1 MIMSTIIDNIA
12 ETFWKIIIGLVGG
25 IFKLVN
31 SAYRIFLV
39 LSKATIFNNEDFNII
54 TKNMYEILS
63 IVMLFALAYGIL
75 VKIVDP
81 ENSKSGVDG
90 KKILQK
96 LVMAI
101 VLLALVPSIF
111 SFMFGLQDAVLE
123 SNVLNSIFTGTNS
136 NGAESIENAGISMAV
151 NSFIPFFTPNVDND
165 ANPEDARKEIRNK
178 SVYGITLNNESY
190 GCKEDEC
197 TLEDVDNFA
206 LNTGNFGFYQAF
218 ALNIH
223 EGDIDFQWL
232 IALVV
237 GGFLVYAMIS
247 FCFDMAL
254 RTCKL
259 AFFEIIAPIAI
270 FCNVI
275 PKMEDVFK
283 KWLSNT
289 TKTFIAV
296 FTRII
301 VMNFGVYLI
310 SIICSDRINLGLENT
325 GNWFL
330 NLIAKCFLILGIV
343 MFMRQAP
350 KLLSDLFGF
359 GDGDMKLGI
368 KDKLKEGG
376 FFAMGNAVGSLV
388 TSRGNPLAFIR
399 GAKYGFKNTDMHH
412 VGAEGTRRRAFK
424 NALENSTPGELAL
437 DRLRRMFGFES
448 SQEAADL
455 HIENAKFTIKDAD
468 GNDITLDV
476 KAIEDLQKHKDKLN
490 TNVSQIA
497 DMMRKNQTAKSDN
510 GILLASQDAIKNAA
524 ISDLSKSD
532 SEIVE
537 SLSIDTGYTDA
548 QKAADLD
555 NLDEL
560 YTKPGSDMSYTEY
573 EERRAA
579 IQNRQQMLNIN
590 GNYTSLKEQ
599 LDTSYRNGLLSNE
612 QYQKASVALAK
623 KQKEM
628 VEKYVTAAATGGK
641 YKDANQV
648 EHDVDKSKKV
658 LSSYNKFVADL
669 TSGNV
674 AHKEDGTFLSKEEG
688 EALEAQYAKGW
699 KLVDEVSKQLGNVNF
714 ELEQGLMENERNKR
728 VIEQQIQSIDGQL
741 DQVAKQK
748 QAMKSEDSY
757 RYKSEASKYNDK
769 YHK

>member
-1 MIMSTIIDNIA
+1 MILLISEVVEA
-12 ETFWKIIIGLVGG
+12 FWKIIIGLVGSV
-25 IFKLVN
+25 FKPVN

-39 LSKATIFNNEDFNII
+39 LAKATIFNNEDFNII

-111 SFMFGLQDAVLE
+111 SFMFGLQEAVLK
-123 SNVLNSIFTGTNS
+123 SNVLNSLFTGTSN

-165 ANPEDARKEIRNK
+165 ANPEDARKEVRNK
-178 SVYGITLNNESY
+178 SEYGITLNNVSY
-190 GCKEDEC
+190 GCKVDEC

-206 LNTGNFGFYQAF
+206 LETGNFGFYQAF

-296 FTRII
+296 FTRIL

-310 SIICSDRINLGLENT
+310 SIICSDRIDLGLENT

-368 KDKLKEGG
+368 KDKLKASGA
-376 FFAMGNAVGSLV
+376 FAVGAAIGAGTTGLVRNAVNAGQNFRKAPKGKKFGAAVKGIGSTVAGATSGLTKGLWYGKDAGSGKDMKNAARQAANKTV
-388 TSRGNPLAFIR
+388 ENRMKRDNYTAEHSRGKGWLDNRVQNIVGHVEDTGVKVAGWAGYKNLAQLKAENAAMDEITSARDSFDSSVDAYIAKAIQKGGTEIELGNLN
-399 GAKYGFKNTDMHH
+399 GAVDVDLTGLISAMEELNQARQTGVGVVEKEAAYEKAKKFARSQVENAMLTSSKEWDEFTKNNAELAAKLSGLRVDAVKVKGSIANNASLDALQKAGI
-412 VGAEGTRRRAFK
+412 VGANYSQDQSVKLYGTDGK
-424 NALENSTPGELAL
+424 ELTEIEKMTEN
-437 DRLRRMFGFES
+437 
-448 SQEAADL
+448 
-455 HIENAKFTIKDAD
+455 I
-468 GNDITLDV
+468 
-476 KAIEDLQKHKDKLN
+476 KLN
-490 TNVSQIA
+490 TGANKVEIA
-497 DMMRKNQTAKSDN
+497 TR
-510 GILLASQDAIKNAA
+510 
-524 ISDLSKSD
+524 
-532 SEIVE
+532 
-537 SLSIDTGYTDA
+537 
-548 QKAADLD
+548 
-555 NLDEL
+555 
-560 YTKPGSDMSYTEY
+560 
-573 EERRAA
+573 
-579 IQNRQQMLNIN
+579 
-590 GNYTSLKEQ
+590 EQ
-599 LDTSYRNGLLSNE
+599 
-612 QYQKASVALAK
+612 K
-623 KQKEM
+623 KQ
-628 VEKYVTAAATGGK
+628 
-641 YKDANQV
+641 DDN
-648 EHDVDKSKKV
+648 KK
-658 LSSYNKFVADL
+658 
-669 TSGNV
+669 
-674 AHKEDGTFLSKEEG
+674 
-688 EALEAQYAKGW
+688 
-699 KLVDEVSKQLGNVNF
+699 
-714 ELEQGLMENERNKR
+714 
-728 VIEQQIQSIDGQL
+728 
-741 DQVAKQK
+741 
-748 QAMKSEDSY
+748 
-757 RYKSEASKYNDK
+757 
-769 YHK
+769 

>member
-178 SVYGITLNNESY
+178 SEYGITLNNESY
-190 GCKEDEC
+190 GCKENEC

-368 KDKLKEGG
+368 RDKLKSSGAFAAGAAIGAGTTG
-376 FFAMGNAVGSLV
+376 FVRNATNAVQQFRKAPKEKKFSAAVKGFGS
-388 TSRGNPLAFIR
+388 AAA
-399 GAKYGFKNTDMHH
+399 GAASGLTKGLWY
-412 VGAEGTRRRAFK
+412 A
-424 NALENSTPGELAL
+424 
-437 DRLRRMFGFES
+437 
-448 SQEAADL
+448 
-455 HIENAKFTIKDAD
+455 KDA
-468 GNDITLDV
+468 GSG
-476 KAIEDLQKHKDKLN
+476 KD
-490 TNVSQIA
+490 
-497 DMMRKNQTAKSDN
+497 M
-510 GILLASQDAIKNAA
+510 KNAA
-524 ISDLSKSD
+524 SQAANKT
-532 SEIVE
+532 VE
-537 SLSIDTGYTDA
+537 NRMKRDNYTAAHSRGKGWLDDRVQNIIGHAEDTGVKVAGWAGYKNLAQLKLENAAMDEITSARDTFDSDVDSYIEKELAKVSFYDDGRIKEGSIVGVEKKEVVTRLHNAQEKLNKARVSGVGVAEA
-548 QKAADLD
+548 QKEYLDILKEARYGVQDIVLCSTKNWNNKDDKDKAKLGSLRVDAVKYKGSIANNADLD
-555 NLDEL
+555 PLKQAGIIGANFSQDVDLTLSRKAYD
-560 YTKPGSDMSYTEY
+560 D
-573 EERRAA
+573 
-579 IQNRQQMLNIN
+579 N
-590 GNYTSLKEQ
+590 GNFVGYKDIKMIDDMNNNIKISKNNNKVEIATREQ
-599 LDTSYRNGLLSNE
+599 
-612 QYQKASVALAK
+612 K
-623 KQKEM
+623 KQE
-628 VEKYVTAAATGGK
+628 
-641 YKDANQV
+641 DN
-648 EHDVDKSKKV
+648 KK
-658 LSSYNKFVADL
+658 
-669 TSGNV
+669 
-674 AHKEDGTFLSKEEG
+674 
-688 EALEAQYAKGW
+688 
-699 KLVDEVSKQLGNVNF
+699 
-714 ELEQGLMENERNKR
+714 
-728 VIEQQIQSIDGQL
+728 
-741 DQVAKQK
+741 
-748 QAMKSEDSY
+748 
-757 RYKSEASKYNDK
+757 
-769 YHK
+769 

>member
-1 MIMSTIIDNIA
+1 MILTILTDVA
-12 ETFWKIIIGLVGG
+12 ETFWKIIISLVGS

-31 SAYRIFLV
+31 SAYRIFLA
-39 LSKATIFNNEDFNII
+39 LAEADIFENAEFDII

-101 VLLALVPSIF
+101 VLLALIPSIF
-111 SFMFGLQDAVLE
+111 SFMFGLQKAILE
-123 SNVLNSIFTGTNS
+123 SKVLNSIFTGSS
-136 NGAESIENAGISMAV
+136 NVGAENIKNAGNVMEV
-151 NSFIPFFTPNVDND
+151 NSFKPFFTPNVNND
-165 ANPEDARKEIRNK
+165 TNPEDARSIIKNHTE
-178 SVYGITLNNESY
+178 YGVTLNNQESY
-190 GCKEDEC
+190 GCKYEEC
-197 TLEDVDNFA
+197 TLAEVDSFA
-206 LNTGNFGFYQAF
+206 EKTGDFGFYQAF

-223 EGDIDFQWL
+223 EGEVDFQWL
-232 IALVV
+232 IALIV

-254 RTCKL
+254 RVCKL

-289 TKTFIAV
+289 TKTFISV

-310 SIICSDRINLGLENT
+310 SIIVKNVDLGLDDA

-412 VGAEGTRRRAFK
+412 VGAEGTRRRQFK
-424 NALENSTPGELAL
+424 HALENSTPGDLMI
-437 DRLRRMFGFES
+437 DRLRRTFGFES

-560 YTKPGSDMSYTEY
+560 YKKPGSNMSYTEY

-579 IQNRQQMLNIN
+579 IQSRQQMLNIN

-628 VEKYVTAAATGGK
+628 VEKYVTAAATGAK

>member
-39 LSKATIFNNEDFNII
+39 LAKATIFNNEDFNII

-178 SVYGITLNNESY
+178 SEYGITLNNESY

-232 IALVV
+232 IALIV
-237 GGFLVYAMIS
+237 GGFLVYAMVS

-254 RTCKL
+254 RICKL

-368 KDKLKEGG
+368 KDKLKSSGA
-376 FFAMGNAVGSLV
+376 FAAGAAIGAGTTGLVRNAV
-388 TSRGNPLAFIR
+388 
-399 GAKYGFKNTDMHH
+399 
-412 VGAEGTRRRAFK
+412 
-424 NALENSTPGELAL
+424 NAY
-437 DRLRRMFGFES
+437 
-448 SQEAADL
+448 QQ
-455 HIENAKFTIKDAD
+455 
-468 GNDITLDV
+468 V
-476 KAIEDLQKHKDKLN
+476 KKAPKDKKFSAAVRGFGSAAAGAASGF
-490 TNVSQIA
+490 TKGAWYAKGAGSGK
-497 DMMRKNQTAKSDN
+497 DM
-510 GILLASQDAIKNAA
+510 KNAA
-524 ISDLSKSD
+524 AQAANKTVENRNKREAYKAAHPGFMGATLGHFEDAGDSALKWAGFNNIEALQMANAEMSKVSSKKKAMAD
-532 SEIVE
+532 AAE
-537 SLSIDTGYTDA
+537 SLIVGEANKNKKKDFGIDPSVQFDGG
-548 QKAADLD
+548 ADLLAQQY
-555 NLDEL
+555 NGQFNTETLRKIRQKLDEAKA
-560 YTKPGSDMSYTEY
+560 TGSSKD
-573 EERRAA
+573 AW
-579 IQNRQQMLNIN
+579 
-590 GNYTSLKEQ
+590 
-599 LDTSYRNGLLSNE
+599 
-612 QYQKASVALAK
+612 
-623 KQKEM
+623 
-628 VEKYVTAAATGGK
+628 EKDVTAAEWENLYGSYLNSFKEAVQ
-641 YKDANQV
+641 NQALL
-648 EHDVDKSKKV
+648 SKKNWDAISNSAV
-658 LSSYNKFVADL
+658 KADLSEVRNAANDFRNELGRHLNESFVVKSNDLSSGTKINAETLEEDIKINDGAF
-669 TSGNV
+669 
-674 AHKEDGTFLSKEEG
+674 KEIGDQIKIAQSENYAQISKI
-688 EALEAQYAKGW
+688 QQK
-699 KLVDEVSKQLGNVNF
+699 
-714 ELEQGLMENERNKR
+714 EQEKNGK
-728 VIEQQIQSIDGQL
+728 
-741 DQVAKQK
+741 
-748 QAMKSEDSY
+748 
-757 RYKSEASKYNDK
+757 
-769 YHK
+769 

>member
-1 MIMSTIIDNIA
+1 MSVIENVIEA
-12 ETFWKIIIGLVGG
+12 FWKIIISLVGS

-31 SAYRIFLV
+31 SAYRIFLA
-39 LSKATIFNNEDFNII
+39 LAEADIFENAEFDII

-101 VLLALVPSIF
+101 VLLALIPSIF
-111 SFMFGLQDAVLE
+111 SFMFGLQKAILE
-123 SNVLNSIFTGTNS
+123 SKVLNSIFTGSS
-136 NGAESIENAGISMAV
+136 NVGAENIKNAGNVMAV
-151 NSFIPFFTPNVDND
+151 NSFKPFFTPNVNND
-165 ANPEDARKEIRNK
+165 TNPEDARGIIKNHTE
-178 SVYGITLNNESY
+178 YGVTLNNQESY
-190 GCKEDEC
+190 GCKYEEC
-197 TLEDVDNFA
+197 TLAEVDSFA
-206 LNTGNFGFYQAF
+206 EKTGDFGFYQAF

-223 EGDIDFQWL
+223 EGEVDFQWL
-232 IALVV
+232 IALIV

-254 RTCKL
+254 RVCKL

-289 TKTFIAV
+289 TKTFISV

-310 SIICSDRINLGLENT
+310 SIIVKNVDLGLDDA